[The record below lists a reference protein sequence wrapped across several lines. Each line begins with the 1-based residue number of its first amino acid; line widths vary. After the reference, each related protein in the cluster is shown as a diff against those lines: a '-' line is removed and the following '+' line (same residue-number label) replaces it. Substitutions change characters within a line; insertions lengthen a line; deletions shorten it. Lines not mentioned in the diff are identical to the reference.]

1 MKRRKF
7 LVLAGSAVA
16 APNVWPRGARA
27 QPTGTP
33 LIGYIGLSS
42 PEGDKKFLEALRQG
56 LRELGLIEG
65 QNIRIESRHAG
76 GDASKANAIIA
87 ELTALKVDIFIAP
100 GPASAY
106 ALRRVTKLPIIA
118 LQLPPGQSNPE
129 LYESLAKPGWNLTG
143 FSSMGEGLSA
153 KRIELLKEMLPNL
166 KIIGILHNGT
176 DPNFR
181 DWGAAT
187 EADARAL
194 GLGVSRQAM
203 VSNAPGELAR
213 HFAALKA
220 DGATAL
226 IVIRDFATTA
236 LKDEIARAA
245 EEARIAVVSEHR
257 DFAEAGAL
265 LCYGP
270 DVFDLFRRAGG
281 YIEKILK
288 GEKPGNLPIQLPTKF
303 EFVLNMKTVKALGL
317 TVPPLLLA
325 RADEVIE

>member
-1 MKRRKF
+1 MIDRRAF
-7 LVLAGSAVA
+7 IGGFGAMV
-16 APNVWPRGARA
+16 VWPLAARA
-27 QPTGTP
+27 QTARTP

-42 PEGDKKFLEALRQG
+42 ADGDKRFLEALRQG
-56 LRELGLIEG
+56 LREAGLIDG

-76 GDASKANAIIA
+76 GDATQANAIIA
-87 ELTALKVDIFIAP
+87 ELTGLKADILIVP
-100 GPASAY
+100 GPAAAY
-106 ALRRVTKLPIIA
+106 AARRVSRLPIIA

-129 LYESLAKPGWNLTG
+129 LYESLARPGWNLTG

-153 KRIELLKEMLPNL
+153 KRIELLKELLPNL
-166 KIIGILHNGT
+166 KVIGILHNGT

-194 GLGVSRQAM
+194 GLAVSRQPM
-203 VSNAPGELAR
+203 MSNAPAELAK

-245 EEARIAVVSEHR
+245 EGAGIAVASEHR
-257 DFAEAGAL
+257 DYAEAGAL
-265 LCYGP
+265 LSYGP
-270 DVFDLFRRAGG
+270 DVFELFRRAGG
-281 YIEKILK
+281 YIDKILK
-288 GEKPGNLPIQLPTKF
+288 GEKPGELPIQLPTKF
-303 EFVLNMKTVKALGL
+303 ELVVNGRTAKALGI
-317 TVPPLLLA
+317 TIPPSILI
-325 RADEVIE
+325 RADEVLE

>member
-1 MKRRKF
+1 MKRRTF
-7 LVLAGSAVA
+7 IATLGAIAAWPSAA
-16 APNVWPRGARA
+16 RTQTPRV
-27 QPTGTP
+27 P

-42 PEGDKKFLEALRQG
+42 AEGDKRFLDALRQG
-56 LRELGLIEG
+56 LRESGYIDG

-76 GDASKANAIIA
+76 GDASQANAIIA
-87 ELTALKVDIFIAP
+87 ELSGLKADILIAP
-100 GPASAY
+100 GPAAAY
-106 ALRRVTKLPIIA
+106 AARRVSQLPVIA

-129 LYESLAKPGWNLTG
+129 LYQSLARPGGNLTG

-153 KRIELLKEMLPNL
+153 KRIQLLKELMPNL

-187 EADARAL
+187 ETDARAQ
-194 GLGVSRQAM
+194 GLAVSRQPM
-203 VSNAPGELAR
+203 ISNSPTELAK

-226 IVIRDFATTA
+226 IVIRDFATVA
-236 LKDEIARAA
+236 LKDEIASAAA
-245 EEARIAVVSEHR
+245 ESHIAVVSEHR
-257 DFAEAGAL
+257 DFVEAGAL
-265 LCYGP
+265 LSYGP
-270 DVFDLFRRAGG
+270 DIFDLFRRAGG
-281 YIEKILK
+281 YIDKILK

-303 EFVLNMKTVKALGL
+303 ELAINLKTAKALGV
-317 TVPPLLLA
+317 TIPDSTLA

>member
-1 MKRRKF
+1 M
-7 LVLAGSAVA
+7 
-16 APNVWPRGARA
+16 
-27 QPTGTP
+27 
-33 LIGYIGLSS
+33 
-42 PEGDKKFLEALRQG
+42 
-56 LRELGLIEG
+56 
-65 QNIRIESRHAG
+65 
-76 GDASKANAIIA
+76 
-87 ELTALKVDIFIAP
+87 
-100 GPASAY
+100 
-106 ALRRVTKLPIIA
+106 
-118 LQLPPGQSNPE
+118 
-129 LYESLAKPGWNLTG
+129 
-143 FSSMGEGLSA
+143 M
-153 KRIELLKEMLPNL
+153 
-166 KIIGILHNGT
+166 
-176 DPNFR
+176 
-181 DWGAAT
+181 
-187 EADARAL
+187 
-194 GLGVSRQAM
+194 
-203 VSNAPGELAR
+203 SNAPGELAR

-303 EFVLNMKTVKALGL
+303 ELVVNGRTAKSLGI
-317 TVPPLLLA
+317 TIPPSILI